1 MIAIVNP
8 AAGAGHCRHRW
19 KSFATSLQRRFQDF
33 HHDFHLETR
42 WTDSPGDA
50 TELASEAVS
59 QRPDLILAVGG
70 DGTVH
75 EVVNGLLRAS
85 EPSTVPVPIGIIP
98 FGRGNDYADML
109 GIPRRFP
116 ELLNLLQQV
125 SFDSFDVGVVEC
137 WDASGQRTVQYF
149 NNILGLGFD
158 ARVAARMNRLNR
170 RLPWAIAYPINILR
184 ELTNLRFYPMNVTM
198 NGQTLE
204 LKSFLFVIAIGKS
217 FGGGLRVAPDA
228 DPQDGR
234 FDVIWADPLSR
245 REVIRLLPRV
255 YRGRHLSHPAVHAGT
270 ATEILINSETAVPI
284 EAEGEVIGWTP
295 AHITIQPRRLT
306 VCIPRTTPHSF
317 RR

>member
-8 AAGAGHCRHRW
+8 AAGAGHCRSRW
-19 KSFATSLQRRFQDF
+19 HSFVAFLQRRTHQFS
-33 HHDFHLETR
+33 HDFKIETR
-42 WTDSPGDA
+42 WTESPGDA
-50 TELASEAVS
+50 MDLASRAVS

-75 EVVNGLLRAS
+75 EVINGLLRAS
-85 EPSTVPVPIGIIP
+85 EPSTVPVPIGILP

-109 GIPRRFP
+109 RIPRRIPDLF
-116 ELLNLLQQV
+116 NLLQQ
-125 SFDSFDVGVVEC
+125 STFASFDVGVVEC
-137 WDASGQRTVQYF
+137 FNTAGQRTVQYF

-184 ELTNLRFYPMNVTM
+184 ELTNLHFYPMNVII

-204 LKSFLFVIAIGKS
+204 LTSFLFVIAIGKS
-217 FGGGLRVAPDA
+217 FGGGLRVAPNA

-234 FDVIWADPLSR
+234 FDVIWADPIPR
-245 REVIRLLPRV
+245 HQVIRLLPRV
-255 YRGRHLSHPAVHAGT
+255 YRGRHLTHPTIHAGT
-270 ATEILINSETAVPI
+270 ATEITINSETAVPI

-306 VCIPRTTPHSF
+306 VCVPSNLS
-317 RR
+317 